1 MTLPDRA
8 ARALEELGRFG
19 VHLGLGH
26 VQRLLAAL
34 GDPHLAQPTVLV
46 AGTNGKG
53 STAALLAA
61 MATAAGRCTG
71 LYTSPHL
78 ESVEE
83 RVRVD
88 GRPVT
93 GERLGAAVL
102 EVMAA
107 ARRLEAAGDLDAPPT
122 YFEAVTAAA
131 ALAFRDAA
139 VDLAVLEVGLGG
151 RLDAT
156 NTADPALS
164 VITPVAMDHGA
175 VLGATLA
182 AVAGEKAGVLRAARP
197 AVAWGADPE
206 VRRAL
211 AAAAERTGAALT
223 FADDEVTFDTVE
235 TRPPAPWGG
244 LRVALTTPRGSY
256 ALETPLAGR
265 HQAVNLALAVRAAE
279 RLGEAAGSGKP
290 ALEALP
296 PEAITAGAAAV
307 SWPGRLE
314 SVEVPTGGGGA
325 VRVVLDAA
333 HNPAGAEALAA
344 FLDQAFPDRS
354 PPQPGPIVVF
364 GVLADKEAGGML
376 PSLARRASRVILTR
390 PPGDRGRDPK
400 ELIPYLQAMDGGGEI
415 DAEVI
420 PDPGAA
426 LATALRRAAEHHA
439 AEQHAAEQRAAAGRD
454 RGREAPVVI
463 VCGSIFL
470 VGAARGWLR
479 RTHGVPAAR

>member
-1 MTLPDRA
+1 MSLPERA
-8 ARALEELGRFG
+8 ARALDDLGRFG

-26 VQRLLAAL
+26 VRRLLAAL
-34 GDPHLAQPTVLV
+34 GDPHLARPTVLV

-61 MATAAGRCTG
+61 MATAAGRTTG

-83 RVRVD
+83 RVRLD
-88 GRPVT
+88 GRPVA
-93 GERLGAAVL
+93 GPRLGDAVM

-107 ARRLEAAGDLDAPPT
+107 ARRLQTAGDLDAPPT

-131 ALAFRDAA
+131 ALVFRDAA

-156 NTADPALS
+156 NTADPLLS

-182 AVAGEKAGVLRAARP
+182 AVAGEKAGVLRPGRP
-197 AVAWGADPE
+197 AVAWGTDPE

-211 AAAAERTGAALT
+211 AAAEEATGAALS
-223 FADDEVTFDTVE
+223 FADDEVTFDAVE
-235 TRPPAPWGG
+235 PRPPAPWGG
-244 LRVALTTPRGSY
+244 LRVALTTPRRTYG
-256 ALETPLAGR
+256 LETPLAGR

-279 RLGEAAGSGKP
+279 RLGEADGP
-290 ALEALP
+290 LEALP
-296 PEAITAGAAAV
+296 PDAIVAGAAAV

-314 SVEVPTGGGGA
+314 SVEVPVKDNT
-325 VRVVLDAA
+325 VRVLLDAA
-333 HNPAGAEALAA
+333 HNPAGAQALAA
-344 FLDQAFPDRS
+344 FLDQASRDREPS
-354 PPQPGPIVVF
+354 PAPVLVF
-364 GVLADKEAGGML
+364 GVLADKEAAGML
-376 PSLARRASRVILTR
+376 PPLARRAGHVILTR
-390 PPGDRGRDPK
+390 PPGDRGRDPA
-400 ELIPYLQAMDGGGEI
+400 ELLPYLEAMEEEEAAGV
-415 DAEVI
+415 EVI

-426 LATALRRAAEHHA
+426 LAAAL
-439 AEQHAAEQRAAAGRD
+439 QRAAAG
-454 RGREAPVVI
+454 GASPVV

-470 VGAARGWLR
+470 VGAARRWLR
-479 RTHGVPAAR
+479 RHHGVPSG